1 MAGCP
6 VTATAPDARDTQ
18 EQKGKPA
25 LLYLSSDRIIWA
37 SAGFKGAETARPA
50 IALLIGAYSAV
61 TITTNHTDVH
71 SSRAQLVA
79 ANVSRSLDA
88 ETAGFYS
95 LNLDPVHPICSY
107 LRDQILMGQDV
118 VDLAARLN
126 PEILSAVANA
136 IEHPGDC
143 KSAIALSEQIL
154 HHFFPEAAR
163 LSTPIDKRVAHA
175 AAWLTE
181 HVPARPDLEKLAA
194 ECHLSEGRLIHL
206 FTQES
211 GISIRT
217 YLLWVKMRKAA
228 ELFARDMTLTEVAAT
243 IGFSD
248 SAHLS
253 RVFRTYFSAAPSF
266 LANQAFVRV
275 HVCESQKES

>member
-1 MAGCP
+1 M
-6 VTATAPDARDTQ
+6 TAESANTQ
-18 EQKGKPA
+18 EIPGQKGKPA
-25 LLYLSSDRIIWA
+25 SLYLSRDRIIWA
-37 SAGFKGAETARPA
+37 SEGFKGAETSRPA
-50 IALLIGAYSAV
+50 IALLIGAYAAV
-61 TITTNHTDVH
+61 KITSNHTDAH
-71 SSRAQLVA
+71 SSRALLVA

-107 LRDQILMGQDV
+107 LRDRVLMGQDV
-118 VDLAARLN
+118 VDVADRLN
-126 PEILSAVANA
+126 PEILAAVAST

-143 KSAIALSEQIL
+143 KSAYDLSEKIL
-154 HHFFPEAAR
+154 NHFFSEAIPH
-163 LSTPIDKRVAHA
+163 LVPIDKRVAHA
-175 AAWLTE
+175 ASWLTQ

-194 ECHLSEGRLIHL
+194 ACHLSEGRLIHL

-217 YLLWVKMRKAA
+217 YLLWIKMRKAA
-228 ELFARDMTLTEVAAT
+228 ELFAQDMTVTEVAAT

-266 LANQAFVRV
+266 LANRAFVRV
-275 HVCESQKES
+275 HVCGTSTDPY